1 MPDHIDDNM
10 EAWGSVRPDLDLSAW
25 AITLRI
31 GRIASHVRYQERL
44 YEPFGLNRGGVETL
58 FALRRSPKHRASP
71 TQLGETML
79 ATSATVT
86 ARLDKLQDEG
96 LITRRHD
103 TKDRR
108 GIIVQLTP
116 KGLELADRI
125 VESVVARRSEQMEVL
140 TAQEK
145 AVLTPLL
152 RKLLEHFEAI
162 NGDQRDEEDEA
173 AAERA
178 RQRRRRSQAADANG
192 AKAPSPRRRTP
203 ARGGA

>member
-1 MPDHIDDNM
+1 MPDHIDENM
-10 EAWGSVRPDLDLSAW
+10 EAWGSVRPDLDLSSW

-86 ARLDKLQDEG
+86 ARLDKLQEEG

-103 TKDRR
+103 TRDRR

-116 KGLELADRI
+116 KGVELADRI

-140 TAQEK
+140 SAKEK
-145 AVLTPLL
+145 VELTPLL

-162 NGDQRDEEDEA
+162 DGDQRDEEDET

-178 RQRRRRSQAADANG
+178 RQRRRRAPIASNG
-192 AKAPSPRRRTP
+192 AKASRRPPGRS
-203 ARGGA
+203 GA

>member
-1 MPDHIDDNM
+1 MPDHIDENM
-10 EAWGSVRPDLDLSAW
+10 EAWGSVRPDLDLSSW

-86 ARLDKLQDEG
+86 ARLDKLQEEG

-108 GIIVQLTP
+108 GIIVQLTA

-125 VESVVARRSEQMEVL
+125 VDSVVARRSEQMEVL
-140 TAQEK
+140 SEKEK
-145 AVLTPLL
+145 AELTPLL

-162 NGDQRDEEDEA
+162 EGDRRDEEDEA
-173 AAERA
+173 SAERA
-178 RQRRRRSQAADANG
+178 RQRRRRTTPPNANG
-192 AKAPSPRRRTP
+192 AKPSNRRRR
-203 ARGGA
+203 ASV